1 MPTVYVYD
9 TKDLNA
15 TDVIFF
21 DKARVSATNK
31 EVDTNMP
38 KEKMLDFAMRVKKIL
53 VLVPPQVKA
62 SGTAKDTTVLDSIK
76 NLIDGVIT
84 IQVGDRPVLYLPL
97 FPALCGVKAEGDVEY
112 TLASAADGSYALA
125 SIGKHAGEEGLPVD
139 FDIPA
144 NTTIDFHLKFLS
156 APNISRVKVVLVG
169 EKA

>member
-1 MPTVYVYD
+1 MPQVYIYD
-9 TKDLNA
+9 TKNLDKN
-15 TDVIFF
+15 DVVFF
-21 DKARVSATNK
+21 DVARVDAPNG

-38 KEKMLDFAMRVKKIL
+38 RSKQLDFPMKVKKIL

-62 SGTAKDTTVLDSIK
+62 SATAKDTAVLDSIK
-76 NLIDGVIT
+76 NLIDGVIV
-84 IQVGDRPVLYLPL
+84 IQVGDRPHLYLPL

-112 TLASAADGSYALA
+112 TLGTNADGSYAVA

-144 NTTIDFHLKFLS
+144 STSIDFHLKFTA
-156 APNISRVKVVLVG
+156 APNIERVKVVLVG